1 MPEDRYVNVVTDV
14 GCRDVG
20 LPATYPRDGR
30 RRILIPCRCQPI
42 GLRARED
49 GLPGVA
55 ARSAV
60 ERTARSS
67 PTSGDASSGAERC
80 ARSRTGSGNR
90 FANNASVS
98 DQRHPGGLSSQEA
111 ARRLHQLG
119 PVEDRSSRSV
129 ASIVAGN
136 VFTLFNLI
144 IGVFF
149 VIMLALGLF
158 ADALFGFIAVIN
170 SYIGIRQELKAKETL
185 ESLALLV
192 APKAKVVRDGELV
205 ELRAEEIVPG
215 DWIRVE
221 PGDQLVADGEVT
233 ESRGLTVDESV
244 LTGEADGVRKR
255 VGQPALSGA
264 FCING
269 SGYYEVTAVREDSYA
284 EKVAGEARTFRHPP
298 SPLQDE
304 VNLVLKASTWLM
316 IPLAVVLIFALQAR
330 STPLHE
336 AAQTATAG
344 LITLIPEGLVLLMSV
359 TLAVAA
365 VRLARL
371 DTLVQQ
377 MSATEALAAVDTI
390 CVDKTG
396 TLTSGELELVS
407 VDVSDPSEASA
418 AQQALARFAASSGE
432 RNRTLEAIAENYPAT
447 GERVRAEVPFSSEW
461 KWSGL
466 SFGRGETYVLGA
478 PDVLMA
484 RGSLALPVPL
494 QRSLEANTKAGRRV
508 VAFGRASGGLPDN
521 PYSDPP
527 PAVTPLALIVLEE
540 TLRPDARETI
550 RYMREH
556 EMDLKLISGDA
567 PQTVTAV
574 ASAVGIPAGAGV
586 VTGDDLPE
594 DHASLARIAEENTIF
609 CRIRPEQ
616 KKALVSALAEQGRF
630 VAMIGDGVNDVP
642 ALKRARMAV
651 AMGSGSQITKG
662 IADIVLLKDQFSRLP
677 RAISEGRR
685 IARNIHRLGRLYV
698 TKTIYAA
705 ALIVLVAIPG
715 WAFPFLPRQLTVAAF
730 LTIGIPSF
738 VLALAPSDGPLY
750 RGRLLRALAAFA
762 VPAGLAIAAASL
774 ASFFLVDTVFG
785 GSLEAGRTAATTT
798 LVVLGLCFILL
809 LERGPGREH
818 IAIQSY
824 MLALVAALGA
834 LYALILAVAAGAR
847 LLRPDPDGRRPA
859 LPGPALG
866 GRGPGAG
873 KRRLADPHD
882 RTAGGSPAVRRGPDR
897 AGDGVAFRAADPNP
911 RLGTI
916 VTPSGT
922 SVHVARR
929 TKIVATVGPASSSPE
944 VLRELFAAGV
954 DVFRLNFAHGTPE
967 EQAENVRRIR
977 AVSEEVGREVG
988 IMGDLPGPKLRLGD
1002 LEGDVAVLHSG
1013 SNVVLKGETNG
1024 TPGNAELL
1032 TVQWDGFAKAVHEG
1046 DPVFLADGR
1055 VRLRVVSV
1063 EGGAVTCEIEAGGA
1077 VSSHQGVNLPGAD
1090 HDLPETG
1097 ASDQPWID
1105 FACENGIDLLAV
1117 SFVRRPS
1124 DLEKVEARLRGARRR
1139 HPPDRQDREAAGRR
1153 ARRGDHRGGRQRDHD
1168 RARRPRRRA
1177 ADRGGPRRAEAAD
1190 RPRRAEPRS
1199 RRSPRPR
1206 CWRRWCGPRAR
1217 RGPR

>member
-1 MPEDRYVNVVTDV
+1 MSE
-14 GCRDVG
+14 
-20 LPATYPRDGR
+20 
-30 RRILIPCRCQPI
+30 
-42 GLRARED
+42 
-49 GLPGVA
+49 
-55 ARSAV
+55 
-60 ERTARSS
+60 
-67 PTSGDASSGAERC
+67 
-80 ARSRTGSGNR
+80 
-90 FANNASVS
+90 
-98 DQRHPGGLSSQEA
+98 QRHPGGLSGKEA
-111 ARRLHQLG
+111 AKRLRKLG

-136 VFTLFNLI
+136 VFTFFNLI

-170 SYIGIRQELKAKETL
+170 SYIGIRQEMKAKETL
-185 ESLALLV
+185 DSLALLV
-192 APKAKVVRDGELV
+192 APRAKAVRDGELV
-205 ELRAEEIVPG
+205 ELRADEVVPG

-233 ESRGLTVDESV
+233 ESRGLTLDESM
-244 LTGEADGVRKR
+244 LTGEAEGVRKR
-255 VGQPALSGA
+255 TGQRALSGS
-264 FCING
+264 FCLTG
-269 SGYYEVTAVREDSYA
+269 SGYYEVDAVREDSYA

-330 STPLHE
+330 NTPLHD
-336 AAQTATAG
+336 AAQTSTAG

-377 MSATEALAAVDTI
+377 MSAPEALAAVDTI

-396 TLTSGELELVS
+396 TLTTGDLELIS
-407 VDVSDPSEASA
+407 VDVSDPSEASG

-432 RNRTLEAIAENYPAT
+432 RNRTLEAIAETYPAT

-466 SFGRGETYVLGA
+466 TLGRGETFVLGA

-494 QRSLEANTKAGRRV
+494 QRSLEEHTRNGRRV

-540 TLRPDARETI
+540 TLRPDAQETI
-550 RYMREH
+550 AYMREQ

-574 ASAVGIPAGAGV
+574 ASAVGVPAGAGV
-586 VTGDDLPE
+586 VTGDELPE
-594 DHASLARIAEENTIF
+594 DHAAIGRIAEENTIF

-616 KKALVSALAEQGRF
+616 KKALVTALAERGRF

-677 RAISEGRR
+677 RAVSEGRR

-705 ALIVLVAIPG
+705 ALIVVVAIPG
-715 WAFPFLPRQLTVAAF
+715 WAFPFLPRQLTLAAF

-774 ASFFLVDTVFG
+774 ASFFFVDTVFG

-834 LYALILAVAAGAR
+834 LYALALAVPVAREFFDLIPMGGGQLFLALLSAAAGLVLASVVWR
-847 LLRPDPDGRRPA
+847 VPIIEQLEDRPPRPDEAPTGPVTAALQAAPARPV
-859 LPGPALG
+859 P
-866 GRGPGAG
+866 
-873 KRRLADPHD
+873 
-882 RTAGGSPAVRRGPDR
+882 RTR
-897 AGDGVAFRAADPNP
+897 
-911 RLGTI
+911 T
-916 VTPSGT
+916 SG
-922 SVHVARR
+922 
-929 TKIVATVGPASSSPE
+929 
-944 VLRELFAAGV
+944 
-954 DVFRLNFAHGTPE
+954 
-967 EQAENVRRIR
+967 
-977 AVSEEVGREVG
+977 
-988 IMGDLPGPKLRLGD
+988 
-1002 LEGDVAVLHSG
+1002 
-1013 SNVVLKGETNG
+1013 
-1024 TPGNAELL
+1024 
-1032 TVQWDGFAKAVHEG
+1032 
-1046 DPVFLADGR
+1046 
-1055 VRLRVVSV
+1055 
-1063 EGGAVTCEIEAGGA
+1063 
-1077 VSSHQGVNLPGAD
+1077 QG
-1090 HDLPETG
+1090 
-1097 ASDQPWID
+1097 
-1105 FACENGIDLLAV
+1105 
-1117 SFVRRPS
+1117 
-1124 DLEKVEARLRGARRR
+1124 
-1139 HPPDRQDREAAGRR
+1139 
-1153 ARRGDHRGGRQRDHD
+1153 
-1168 RARRPRRRA
+1168 
-1177 ADRGGPRRAEAAD
+1177 
-1190 RPRRAEPRS
+1190 
-1199 RRSPRPR
+1199 
-1206 CWRRWCGPRAR
+1206 
-1217 RGPR
+1217 

>member
-1 MPEDRYVNVVTDV
+1 MS
-14 GCRDVG
+14 
-20 LPATYPRDGR
+20 
-30 RRILIPCRCQPI
+30 Q
-42 GLRARED
+42 
-49 GLPGVA
+49 
-55 ARSAV
+55 
-60 ERTARSS
+60 
-67 PTSGDASSGAERC
+67 
-80 ARSRTGSGNR
+80 
-90 FANNASVS
+90 
-98 DQRHPGGLSSQEA
+98 QRHPGGLSSKEA
-111 ARRLHQLG
+111 AKRLRQLG

-144 IGVFF
+144 IGIFF
-149 VIMLALGLF
+149 VVMLALGLF

-185 ESLALLV
+185 DKLAILV
-192 APKAKVVRDGELV
+192 APKAKTVRDGDLM
-205 ELRAEEIVPG
+205 ELRADEVVPG

-221 PGDQLVADGEVT
+221 PGDQLVADGEVA
-233 ESRGLTVDESV
+233 ESRGLTLDESM
-244 LTGEADGVRKR
+244 LTGESDGVRKR
-255 VGQPALSGA
+255 VADRALSGS
-264 FCING
+264 FCITG
-269 SGYYEVTAVREDSYA
+269 SGYYEVDAVREDSYA
-284 EKVAGEARTFRHPP
+284 EKVAGEARTFRHPL

-316 IPLAVVLIFALQAR
+316 IPLAIVLIFALQAR
-330 STPLHE
+330 HEPLHE

-365 VRLARL
+365 VRLARM

-377 MSATEALAAVDTI
+377 MSAPEALAAVDTI

-396 TLTSGELELVS
+396 TLTTGELELVS
-407 VDVSDPSEASA
+407 VDVADPNQASA
-418 AQQALARFAASSGE
+418 TQQALARFAASSGE
-432 RNRTLEAIAENYPAT
+432 RNRTLEAVAETYPAT

-466 SFGRGETYVLGA
+466 TIGRGDTYVLGA
-478 PDVLMA
+478 PDLLIA
-484 RGSLALPVPL
+484 RGSLALPANL
-494 QRSLEANTKAGRRV
+494 QHSLEAHTKAGRRV

-527 PAVTPLALIVLEE
+527 PPVTPLALVVLEE
-540 TLRPDARETI
+540 TLRPDAQETI
-550 RYMREH
+550 AYMREQ

-574 ASAVGIPAGAGV
+574 ASAVGVPTGAGV
-586 VTGDDLPE
+586 ITGDELPE
-594 DHASLARIAEENTIF
+594 DRAELGRIAEENTIF

-616 KKALVSALAEQGRF
+616 KKALVSALAERRRF

-677 RAISEGRR
+677 RAVSEGRR

-705 ALIVLVAIPG
+705 ALIVVVAIPG
-715 WAFPFLPRQLTVAAF
+715 WAFPFLPRQLTLAAF

-834 LYALILAVAAGAR
+834 LYALALAV
-847 LLRPDPDGRRPA
+847 
-859 LPGPALG
+859 
-866 GRGPGAG
+866 
-873 KRRLADPHD
+873 
-882 RTAGGSPAVRRGPDR
+882 PAVRSFFDLTPMGGGQLFLALLSAAAGLVLASVVWRIPAIEQLEERPPGPDE
-897 AGDGVAFRAADPNP
+897 APTGP
-911 RLGTI
+911 
-916 VTPSGT
+916 VTAQLQT
-922 SVHVARR
+922 
-929 TKIVATVGPASSSPE
+929 T
-944 VLRELFAAGV
+944 
-954 DVFRLNFAHGTPE
+954 
-967 EQAENVRRIR
+967 
-977 AVSEEVGREVG
+977 
-988 IMGDLPGPKLRLGD
+988 PGP
-1002 LEGDVAVLHSG
+1002 
-1013 SNVVLKGETNG
+1013 
-1024 TPGNAELL
+1024 
-1032 TVQWDGFAKAVHEG
+1032 
-1046 DPVFLADGR
+1046 
-1055 VRLRVVSV
+1055 
-1063 EGGAVTCEIEAGGA
+1063 
-1077 VSSHQGVNLPGAD
+1077 
-1090 HDLPETG
+1090 
-1097 ASDQPWID
+1097 
-1105 FACENGIDLLAV
+1105 
-1117 SFVRRPS
+1117 VRRPRTS
-1124 DLEKVEARLRGARRR
+1124 G
-1139 HPPDRQDREAAGRR
+1139 Q
-1153 ARRGDHRGGRQRDHD
+1153 
-1168 RARRPRRRA
+1168 
-1177 ADRGGPRRAEAAD
+1177 
-1190 RPRRAEPRS
+1190 S
-1199 RRSPRPR
+1199 
-1206 CWRRWCGPRAR
+1206 
-1217 RGPR
+1217 